1 MFGYEHQSCHDELR
15 FLPLHLNA
23 MFDMI
28 DGLILVMSRLQA
40 VVLRVWDFGG
50 VTDWYQSHWL

>member
-1 MFGYEHQSCHDELR
+1 
-15 FLPLHLNA
+15 

-40 VVLRVWDFGG
+40 VALRVWDFGG
-50 VTDWYQSHWL
+50 VTDWPKDMGRGPRT